1 MTQRWIEDPQMRD
14 ALLAGPLLRRAAK
27 PDEMT
32 GIVLYLC
39 SPLASFATGQTFI
52 IDAGQTAR

>member
-1 MTQRWIEDPQMRD
+1 MTRRWLDDPKMRD
-14 ALLAGPLLRRAAK
+14 AVLAGPLLGRGAQ

-39 SPLASFATGQTFI
+39 SPLASFATGQTFT
-52 IDAGQTAR
+52 IDAGQTVR